1 MCLKTHSQ
9 ACGSIFSTIGVH
21 TNTDAFFDPGRP
33 KGGRITV
40 GVQPREG
47 ERERAGLS
55 GTTSKYLFLSFCMDL
70 TVLIWQQLRY
80 GCVRETEI
88 H

>member
-21 TNTDAFFDPGRP
+21 TNTDAFSDPGCP

-40 GVQPREG
+40 GVQPQEG
-47 ERERAGLS
+47 ERESWAFWKDFKISILVILYGS
-55 GTTSKYLFLSFCMDL
+55 GCFDPAAAEVWVCE
-70 TVLIWQQLRY
+70 R
-80 GCVRETEI
+80 EI